1 MNTDFIKYQAQTS
14 PYPLGMEVSHAIGS
28 YIFDTNNKKYLDF
41 VAGVSACTLGHQP
54 PRVNQA
60 IKDQL
65 DKYSHVMVYGE
76 YSQSPA
82 VEYCK
87 LLASLLPAPLDKTY
101 LVNSGTEAIEGALK
115 LARRTTGRSQL
126 ISCHN
131 AYHGNTMGSMSVMGF
146 EERKQIFRPLI
157 PDVDFIT
164 FNNESDLQKITTKT
178 AGVLLETIQGG
189 AGFIQPENGF
199 LKKVKARCVEVGALL
214 ILDEIQPGFGRT
226 GTLFGFENYDVVP
239 DILVMGK
246 GMGGGM
252 PVGAFT
258 ASAAMMDLLSD
269 NPKLGHITTFGGHPV
284 IAAACLATLQE
295 ITETDLMSSALEKEK
310 LFKSLLVH
318 PLIQEIRGKGL
329 MLAAMTSSAAI
340 TNEVILKCQDRGL
353 ILFWLLFE
361 GCAIRITPPLTIS
374 EEEIREGC
382 AIMLEVLNE
391 VQVEM
396 DHK

>member
-1 MNTDFIKYQAQTS
+1 MNNDFIKYQAQTS
-14 PYPLGMEVSHAIGS
+14 PYPLGMEVSYARGS

-41 VAGVSACTLGHQP
+41 VAGVSACSLGHQP
-54 PRVNQA
+54 SRVNQA

-76 YSQSPA
+76 YSQSPS
-82 VEYCK
+82 VKYCK
-87 LLASLLPAPLDKTY
+87 LLASLLSSSLNKTY

-126 ISCHN
+126 ISCYN
-131 AYHGNTMGSMSVMGF
+131 AYHGNTMGSLSVMGF
-146 EERKQIFRPLI
+146 EERKRIFRPLI

-164 FNNESDLQKITTKT
+164 FNNEADLDKITTKT
-178 AGVLLETIQGG
+178 AAILLETIQGG
-189 AGFIQPENGF
+189 AGFIEPQNDF
-199 LKKVKARCVEVGALL
+199 LKKVRVRCNQVGALM

-226 GTLFGFENYDVVP
+226 GKLFGFQNYDVVP

-252 PVGAFT
+252 PVGGFT
-258 ASAAMMDLLSD
+258 ASAAMMDLLSHD
-269 NPKLGHITTFGGHPV
+269 PKLGHITTFGGHPV

-295 ITETDLMSSALEKEK
+295 ITETNLIAATLEKEK
-310 LFKSLLVH
+310 LFRLLLVH
-318 PLIQEIRGKGL
+318 PLIQEVRGKGL
-329 MLAAMTSSAAI
+329 MLAAITHSAAI
-340 TNEVILKCQDRGL
+340 TNEVILRCQDKGL

-361 GCAIRITPPLTIS
+361 ECAIRITPPLTIS

-382 AIMLEVLNE
+382 AIMIEVMNE
-391 VQVEM
+391 VFN
-396 DHK
+396 KI

>member
-1 MNTDFIKYQAQTS
+1 VNQDFLKYQAQTT
-14 PYPLGMEVSHAIGS
+14 PYPLGMEISYAMGS
-28 YIFDTNNKKYLDF
+28 YIYDTNNKKYLDF

-54 PRVNQA
+54 ARVNQA

-87 LLASLLPAPLDKTY
+87 LLASLLPEPLDKTY

-115 LARRTTGRSQL
+115 LARRVTGRSQL

-131 AYHGNTMGSMSVMGF
+131 AYHGNTMGSLSIMGF

-164 FNNESDLQKITTKT
+164 FNNEADLAKITTRT
-178 AGVLLETIQGG
+178 AGIVLETIQGG
-189 AGFIQPENGF
+189 AGFIQPHNDF
-199 LKKVKARCVEVGALL
+199 LKKVRARCTEVGALM

-226 GTLFGFENYDVVP
+226 GTLFGFQNYDVVP
-239 DILVMGK
+239 DVVVMGK

-258 ASAAMMDLLSD
+258 ASTAMMDLLSD

-295 ITETDLMSSALEKEK
+295 ITETDLMSRVVEKEI

-318 PLIQEIRGKGL
+318 PLIQDVRGKGL
-329 MLAAMTSSAAI
+329 MLAAMTNSPAI
-340 TNEVILKCQDRGL
+340 TNEVILKCQDKGL

-374 EEEIREGC
+374 DDEIREGC
-382 AIMLEVLNE
+382 AILIEVMD
-391 VQVEM
+391 QVM
-396 DHK
+396 KSNF